1 MKMHYHG
8 SNYVLNSS
16 NVISVKITHQ
26 S

>member
-16 NVISVKITHQ
+16 NAISVKVTHQ